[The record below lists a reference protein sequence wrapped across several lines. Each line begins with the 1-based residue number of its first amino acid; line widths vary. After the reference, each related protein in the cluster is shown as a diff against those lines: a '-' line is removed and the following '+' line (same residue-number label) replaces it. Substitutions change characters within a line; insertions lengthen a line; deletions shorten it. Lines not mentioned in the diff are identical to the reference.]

1 MILSTLWCFLQVHLK
16 VDNVYKVQN
25 KNIWLNS
32 AEFRAAETKVQYCV
46 SIVFKLVESHV
57 LMCCHSRGDI
67 VGCHRRWLLVKCG
80 METVK
85 RCCGTL
91 RKIRN
96 VEICRMS
103 TA

>member
-1 MILSTLWCFLQVHLK
+1 VHLK

-67 VGCHRRWLLVKCG
+67 VGCQSSLAVGK
-80 METVK
+80 M
-85 RCCGTL
+85 
-91 RKIRN
+91 RN
-96 VEICRMS
+96 GNCEKVLWNV
-103 TA
+103 A